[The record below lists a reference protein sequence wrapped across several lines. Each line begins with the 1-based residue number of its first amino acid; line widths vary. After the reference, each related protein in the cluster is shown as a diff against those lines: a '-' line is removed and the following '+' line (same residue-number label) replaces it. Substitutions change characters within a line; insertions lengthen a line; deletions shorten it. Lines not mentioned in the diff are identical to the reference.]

1 MFLLS
6 FRRYMRIPH
15 ELKPSQIFKQDSLS
29 PNKIALQIIL
39 LQIFYYVTASI
50 LFYCWAKLFGYD
62 LQIKNWLF
70 SWEYINYDTTLGLS
84 LCILWLLDS
93 LICVIFLTV
102 IVGRSKLAWDFA
114 VTIHA
119 INLIIVLITTGKVP
133 SFSWFLLQLL
143 SSLILVF
150 LSTWTTRWK
159 ELRDTFFEGLVDP
172 AVGSAQVD
180 AGLRSS
186 ANDGSKAIEL
196 KDLEAQK

>member
-1 MFLLS
+1 
-6 FRRYMRIPH
+6 MRIPH

-29 PNKIALQIIL
+29 PNKIALQIVL
-39 LQIFYYVTASI
+39 LQIFYYSTASV
-50 LFYCWAKLFGYD
+50 LFYCWAKLFGFE
-62 LQIKNWLF
+62 LNVKSWLF

-84 LCILWLLDS
+84 LSVLWLLDA

-119 INLIIVLITTGKVP
+119 INLIIVLMTTGQLP
-133 SFSWFLLQLL
+133 SFSWFVLQLL

-172 AVGSAQVD
+172 TVGSSQID

-186 ANDGSKAIEL
+186 ADNENKPIEL
-196 KDLEAQK
+196 RDLEAQK

>member
-1 MFLLS
+1 
-6 FRRYMRIPH
+6 MRVPR
-15 ELKPSQIFKQDSLS
+15 ELKPSEIFKQDSLS
-29 PNKIALQIIL
+29 PSKIALQIIL
-39 LQIFYYVTASI
+39 LQIFYYTTASV
-50 LFYCWAKLFGYD
+50 LFFCWARLFGFE

-70 SWEYINYDTTLGLS
+70 SWEYINYGTTLGLS

-93 LICVIFLTV
+93 LICVLFLTV

-119 INLIIVLITTGKVP
+119 INLIIVLITTGKLP
-133 SFSWFLLQLL
+133 SFSWFVLQLL

-172 AVGSAQVD
+172 AVGSTQSD
-180 AGLRSS
+180 AGLRSP
-186 ANDGSKAIEL
+186 ADDVGKPIEL